1 MFSEQSHDLRTFRG
15 RIDRNCGTYTQD
27 NNITR
32 ALAKL
37 YDEVIC
43 TDQVIWCSL
52 VELQACPLEDTC
64 FIHTIEADDR
74 DIVAILDGFVWESG
88 ILERKIVPPK
98 EREEMW
104 NSCCCFLDAD
114 SRQQALDRKV
124 EQYIKKHRPH
134 EPWSNVLAS
143 DLNCRMP
150 TILLIWPF
158 QYSQIMEVQIVDRKG
173 ES

>member
-88 ILERKIVPPK
+88 ILERKIVPP
-98 EREEMW
+98 EEHEKMW
-104 NSCCCFLDAD
+104 NSCCFIDED

-124 EQYIKKHRPH
+124 DQYITEHIPRD
-134 EPWSNVLAS
+134 PWSNVRTS
-143 DLNCRMP
+143 DLICRIP
-150 TILLIWPF
+150 QVLLRWPF
-158 QYSQIMEVQIVDRKG
+158 QYSRITAVKKVVA
-173 ES
+173 